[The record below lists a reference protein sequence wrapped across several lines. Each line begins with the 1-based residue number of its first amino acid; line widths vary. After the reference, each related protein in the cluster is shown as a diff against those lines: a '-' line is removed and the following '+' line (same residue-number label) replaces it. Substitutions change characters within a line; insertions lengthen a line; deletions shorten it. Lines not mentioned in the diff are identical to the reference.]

1 MCFLVDNQAGK
12 PLSIEQQPSGNLVG
26 LIRESSNEND
36 QVNSIAQ
43 ICFEII
49 NLLAQSASDFDE
61 VTFYSYQKNGQT
73 NDYSLKVCRPRRTSI
88 HLLRQHKM
96 GATANRRRTL
106 RFVFYRCKK
115 DKLLRTNW

>member
-43 ICFEII
+43 VCFEII

-61 VTFYSYQKNGQT
+61 VTFYSYQKM
-73 NDYSLKVCRPRRTSI
+73 V
-88 HLLRQHKM
+88 
-96 GATANRRRTL
+96 
-106 RFVFYRCKK
+106 
-115 DKLLRTNW
+115 KLMIIL